1 MNPATATKRPDVL
14 VVDDESGMRDTL
26 VEILELHGYRVSS
39 APDGET
45 AFAAVQ
51 DGSFD
56 VVVMDVRM
64 PGRDGVSVLEELG
77 SAPPHVILMTAYAQ
91 EERLRAAVEAN
102 AFAIVHK
109 PFETRRMIGLVAQA
123 SQAVKELSQAAE

>member
-1 MNPATATKRPDVL
+1 MNVPERPDVL
-14 VVDDESGMRDTL
+14 VVDDEPGMRDTL
-26 VEILELHGYRVSS
+26 VAILELQGYRVSS

-45 AFAAVQ
+45 ARAAVQ

-56 VVVMDVRM
+56 VVVMDIRM
-64 PGRDGVSVLEELG
+64 PGRDGVSVLEEMG
-77 SAPPHVILMTAYAQ
+77 DPPPHVILMTAYAQ

-109 PFETRRMIGLVAQA
+109 PFETRRMIGLVAEA
-123 SQAVKELSQAAE
+123 SRAGKELP

>member
-1 MNPATATKRPDVL
+1 MNVPKRPDVL
-14 VVDDESGMRDTL
+14 VVDDEPGMRDTL
-26 VEILELHGYRVSS
+26 VAILELQGYRVSS

-45 AFAAVQ
+45 ACAAVQ

-56 VVVMDVRM
+56 VVVMDIRM
-64 PGRDGVSVLEELG
+64 PGRDGVSVLEEMG
-77 SAPPHVILMTAYAQ
+77 DPPPHVILMTAYAQ

-109 PFETRRMIGLVAQA
+109 PFETRRMLGLVAEA
-123 SQAVKELSQAAE
+123 SRVGKELS